1 MAQLLLL
8 DTHTLVWALAEP
20 NRLSRRARQALSEG
34 ELVLSVAS
42 LWELI
47 LKRDKPG
54 ALLADPVLWWQNY
67 VPLTALPVLAIRQRH
82 VIQLTNLPHH
92 HKDPFDRILLAQAMV
107 ESAAIVSKD
116 QSLKPYGVPL
126 IW

>member
-1 MAQLLLL
+1 MAHRLLL

-20 NRLSRRARQALSEG
+20 KRLSRRARQALNEG
-34 ELVLSVAS
+34 ELMLSVAS

-47 LKRDKPG
+47 LKGDKPG
-54 ALLADPVLWWQNY
+54 ALLADPLPWWEKY
-67 VPLTALPVLAIRQRH
+67 VPLTALPVLGIRQSH
-82 VIQLTNLPHH
+82 VIQLAQLPNY

-107 ESAAIVSKD
+107 ESAAIVTKD